1 MFAGYWSA
9 EGCNTS
15 VTGTVVDCCCDHLS
29 FFAVLVVNEEK
40 NSNNRNRTRRKIKII
55 ILALLG
61 LSDNSSFDL

>member
-15 VTGTVVDCCCDHLS
+15 VTGTVVDCYCNHLS

-40 NSNNRNRTRRKIKII
+40 KIVII
-55 ILALLG
+55 ETEIEEKLKQ
-61 LSDNSSFDL
+61 

>member
-15 VTGTVVDCCCDHLS
+15 VTGTVVDCCCNHLS

-40 NSNNRNRTRRKIKII
+40 IVII
-55 ILALLG
+55 EIQIEIEIEEK
-61 LSDNSSFDL
+61 